1 MKFSLHLIGVLVL
14 SFVSV
19 LGKSFEE
26 TELEILE
33 QPKSSKKSNIGN
45 WCEWWGDKPGRLYR
59 SKDNPWIQSFRIA
72 GRLNYQAATVE
83 GNDVNGLDFND
94 SYDEFRRLRV
104 ETKTEF
110 LKYFTT
116 EVNLNLVNDTRF
128 RRNTPDGSIN
138 FGDGP
143 FDEVSLAFNIRK
155 AFDLDFVDELSVK
168 AGRMRV
174 RLTEEGHTSSREI
187 PTIERSSLE
196 GILGGEARRPTGLL
210 VEVEKGD
217 WNLTFGAFNADDND
231 DLLSDWSEG
240 VFYYGSLKLQA
251 TDNLKFI
258 LDYLHNDRSDSLAT
272 SGLSDALGFQRA
284 GALSIVYER
293 KRWGASLTGAY
304 GTNGDE
310 RFELLPRRQGEFY
323 GVVATPY
330 YWLVKDRVQLV
341 GQYQYLGSKES
352 QGIQVRSRYLRAQHD
367 NPLVDDDNGRGHR
380 YHNFY
385 GGINLYPCEENMR
398 IMLGISYDN
407 LATRDGGNIDAL
419 TYLVAFQT
427 FF

>member
-1 MKFSLHLIGVLVL
+1 MKFPLQFLGVLSLTLL
-14 SFVSV
+14 SAS
-19 LGKSFEE
+19 GKSFEE
-26 TELEILE
+26 LELETLDLAE
-33 QPKSSKKSNIGN
+33 PSKKSNIGD

-59 SKDNPWIQSFRIA
+59 NKKNPWIQSFRIA
-72 GRLNYQAATVE
+72 GRLNYQAALVE

-94 SYDEFRRLRV
+94 NYDEFRRLRL

-128 RRNTPDGSIN
+128 RRTDGSVN
-138 FGDGP
+138 FGDAP
-143 FDEVSLAFNIRK
+143 FDEVSLAFDIRK
-155 AFDLDFVDELSVK
+155 AFDLDFVDGLSVK

-174 RLTEEGHTSSREI
+174 RLTDEGHTSSREI

-231 DLLSDWSEG
+231 HLISDWSEG
-240 VFYYGSLKLQA
+240 VFYYGSLKLKA
-251 TDNLKFI
+251 TDHLDFI
-258 LDYLHNDRSDSLAT
+258 LDYLHNDRSESLAT
-272 SGLSDALGFQRA
+272 SGTPDALGFHRA
-284 GALSIVYER
+284 GSLSMVYER

-310 RFELLPRRQGEFY
+310 RFELVPRRQGEFY

-352 QGIQVRSRYLRAQHD
+352 QGIQVRSRYLRAERD

-398 IMLGISYDN
+398 IMMGVSYDN
-407 LATRDGGNIDAL
+407 LATRNGGNLDAL
-419 TYLVAFQT
+419 TYLFAFQT